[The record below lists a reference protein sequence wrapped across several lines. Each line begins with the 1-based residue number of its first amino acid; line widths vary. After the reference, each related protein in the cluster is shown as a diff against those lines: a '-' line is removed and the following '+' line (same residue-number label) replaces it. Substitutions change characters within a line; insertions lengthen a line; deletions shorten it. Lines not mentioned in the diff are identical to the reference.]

1 MCSIG
6 FYFLFYFILFFELAS
21 LSPNSST
28 LPDAASTNFPSI
40 YQKLGIFF
48 CNRWLNWNLISSIS
62 AILAIVLLKLGVVL
76 PEGNT
81 IRSTKVHYY
90 KTQNQGTLEHF

>member
-6 FYFLFYFILFFELAS
+6 FLFFFGELAS

-40 YQKLGIFF
+40 KSGVYLTVTDG
-48 CNRWLNWNLISSIS
+48 LTGTSSGAS
-62 AILAIVLLKLGVVL
+62 VLFLAIVLLKLGVVL

-81 IRSTKVHYY
+81 IQSNKVHYY